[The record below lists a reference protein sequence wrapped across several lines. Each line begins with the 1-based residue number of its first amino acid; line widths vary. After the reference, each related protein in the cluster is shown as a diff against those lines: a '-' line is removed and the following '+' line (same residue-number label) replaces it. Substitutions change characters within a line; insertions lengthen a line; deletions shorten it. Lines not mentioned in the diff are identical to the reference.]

1 MMSRKW
7 PILVLLSA
15 GVAATIAV
23 ACSETGPDAGPRTN
37 GCISEGC
44 NDSGGS
50 SGNPNGQDGDI
61 GPDGEVLVT
70 DPLVGISPLTAT
82 LLKGG
87 LQFAEGPAWMGTR
100 LIFSDT
106 NANPSLLYELAAD
119 GGVGVYRSG
128 AGKPNGNAVD
138 PQGGLVTCESAQNR
152 RRLTRTPDVNVPG
165 TRTDIALTFNGNGF
179 NEPND
184 VIVRG
189 DGNVYFT
196 DPRYSNDPD
205 GGQDKLA
212 VYRLPPGAAADGAQR
227 LAFDFN
233 KPNGIALS
241 KDGKT
246 LYVVD
251 NGDGRV
257 LAAQL
262 NDDGTLNG
270 SFQKLVDAAGGDGMA
285 VDDRDNIY
293 VAATAGILVFDKTGA
308 RHASVGHALELYV
321 RWHGSKDALHHVE
334 RRCRQP
340 GHGALLDQAE
350 CPGVALIAPAD

>member
-1 MMSRKW
+1 MNLRKW

-15 GVAATIAV
+15 GAAAAIAV

-44 NDSGGS
+44 FDGGYLVNDGGTTTL
-50 SGNPNGQDGDI
+50 PDGAVV
-61 GPDGEVLVT
+61 GPDGEAVIT
-70 DPLVGISPLTAT
+70 DPLAGITPLTAT
-82 LLKGG
+82 LIKGG
-87 LQFAEGPAWMGTR
+87 LNFTEGPVWIGGR
-100 LIFSDT
+100 LIFSDV
-106 NANPSLLYELAAD
+106 NANPSILYELLGD
-119 GGVGVYRSG
+119 GGLGIFRSM

-138 PQGGLVTCESAQNR
+138 PQGRLVTCESAQSQ
-152 RRLTRTPDVNVPG
+152 RRLTRTDAQLAGRNP
-165 TRTDIALTFNGNGF
+165 IATTFNGNGF

-212 VYRLPPGAAADGAQR
+212 VYRLPPGAAVDGAQR

-241 KDGKT
+241 PDGNT

-251 NGDGRV
+251 NGDGR
-257 LAAQL
+257 LLGAQL
-262 NDDGTLNG
+262 NADGTVNG
-270 SFQKLVDAAGGDGMA
+270 PFQKLADTDGGDGRA
-285 VDDRDNIY
+285 VDDRGNLY
-293 VAATAGILVFDKTGA
+293 VAATAGILVFDKNGAALGTITIPQGAPSNCTFGGSDRKTLFITSNLGAGNAATG
-308 RHASVGHALELYV
+308 LYSIKLNV
-321 RWHGSKDALHHVE
+321 
-334 RRCRQP
+334 P
-340 GHGALLDQAE
+340 GL
-350 CPGVALIAPAD
+350 P

>member
-1 MMSRKW
+1 MKRRTW

-15 GVAATIAV
+15 GAAAAIAV
-23 ACSETGPDAGPRTN
+23 ACSETGPDAGPRIN
-37 GCISEGC
+37 GCIGEAC
-44 NDSGGS
+44 NDSG
-50 SGNPNGQDGDI
+50 SGGGGTSGKDGEI
-61 GPDGEVLVT
+61 GPDGEVVVT

-82 LLKGG
+82 LIKGG

-100 LIFSDT
+100 LIFSDV
-106 NANPSLLYELAAD
+106 NANPSLLYELSAD
-119 GGVGVYRSG
+119 GGIGVYRST

-138 PQGGLVTCESAQNR
+138 PQGGLVTCESAPNR
-152 RRLTRTPDVNVPG
+152 RRVTRTPDLNVPG
-165 TRTDIALTFNGNGF
+165 TRTDIATTFNGNGF

-184 VIVRG
+184 VIVRA

-257 LAAQL
+257 LAAPL

-270 SFQKLVDAAGGDGMA
+270 SFQKLVDAAGADGMA

-293 VAATAGILVFDKTGA
+293 VAATMGILVFDKTGA
-308 RHASVGHALELYV
+308 RLGSVTLPSGTPSNCTFGGADRKTLFITSNAGAGNPATGLYSIRLNV
-321 RWHGSKDALHHVE
+321 
-334 RRCRQP
+334 P
-340 GHGALLDQAE
+340 GL
-350 CPGVALIAPAD
+350 P

>member
-1 MMSRKW
+1 MKRRTW

-15 GVAATIAV
+15 GAAAAIAV
-23 ACSETGPDAGPRTN
+23 ACSETGPDAGPRVN
-37 GCISEGC
+37 GCIGEGC
-44 NDSGGS
+44 NDSGAGED
-50 SGNPNGQDGDI
+50 GTNGKDGEI
-61 GPDGEVLVT
+61 GPDGEAVIT

-82 LLKGG
+82 LIKGG

-100 LIFSDT
+100 LIFSDV

-119 GGVGVYRSG
+119 GGIGVYRSP

-152 RRLTRTPDVNVPG
+152 RRVTRTPDLNVPG
-165 TRTDIALTFNGNGF
+165 TRTDIATTFNGTGY

-184 VIVRG
+184 VIVRA

-227 LAFDFN
+227 LAFDFI

-241 KDGKT
+241 KDGNT

-257 LAAQL
+257 LAAPL
-262 NDDGTLNG
+262 NGDGTLNG
-270 SFQKLVDAAGGDGMA
+270 SFKKLVAAAGADGMA

-308 RHASVGHALELYV
+308 RLGSVTLPSGTPSNCTFGGADRKTLFITSNAGAGNAATGLYSIRLNV
-321 RWHGSKDALHHVE
+321 
-334 RRCRQP
+334 P
-340 GHGALLDQAE
+340 GL
-350 CPGVALIAPAD
+350 P

>member
-15 GVAATIAV
+15 GVAAAVAV

-37 GCISEGC
+37 GCISDGCFDAGFTGEG
-44 NDSGGS
+44 GG
-50 SGNPNGQDGDI
+50 GQGGGADGQTAS
-61 GPDGEVLVT
+61 T
-70 DPLVGISPLTAT
+70 DPLVGISPLTAA
-82 LLKGG
+82 LVKGG
-87 LQFAEGPAWMGTR
+87 LQFAEGPVWIGGR
-100 LIFSDT
+100 LIFSDV
-106 NANPSLLYELAAD
+106 NASPSLLLQLVDD
-119 GGVGVYRSG
+119 GGVGVFRSG

-138 PQGGLVTCESAQNR
+138 PQGHLVTCESAQNR
-152 RRLTRTPDVNVPG
+152 RRLTRTADLAVPAN
-165 TRTDIALTFNGNGF
+165 RADLALTFNGNGF

-184 VIVRG
+184 VIVRS

-212 VYRLPPGAAADGAQR
+212 VYRLPPGAAPDGAER

-241 KDGKT
+241 PDGTT

-251 NGDGRV
+251 NGDGSV

-262 NDDGTLNG
+262 NTDGTLNG
-270 SFQKLVDAAGGDGMA
+270 SFQKLLDAAGGDGMA
-285 VDDRDNIY
+285 VDDNGNLYI
-293 VAATAGILVFDKTGA
+293 AATAGILVFDKTGA
-308 RHASVGHALELYV
+308 RLGSVTLPKGTPSNCTFGGSDRKTLFITSNGGAGDPSTGLYSIKLNV
-321 RWHGSKDALHHVE
+321 
-334 RRCRQP
+334 P
-340 GHGALLDQAE
+340 GL
-350 CPGVALIAPAD
+350 P